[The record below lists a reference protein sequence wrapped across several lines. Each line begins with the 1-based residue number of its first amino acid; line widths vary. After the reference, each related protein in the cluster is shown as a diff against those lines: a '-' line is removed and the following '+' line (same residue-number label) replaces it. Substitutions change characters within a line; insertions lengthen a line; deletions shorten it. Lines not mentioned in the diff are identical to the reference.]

1 MKTLILLALSLICAP
16 SFTYGKDSTVSL
28 SEPEYVGNISYVDS
42 SEGLT
47 LEKQRASTK
56 LRSGMFTV
64 KSSNIVKGATSPV
77 RVSSGEAV
85 RFIVRAA
92 SNDVDPVQ
100 VINIFQMT
108 SNAKKKYRQLEVSKA
123 GRFSGSG
130 MNIDFIPFTSKK
142 YGKTSYLIT
151 LNNLAAGEYAMTL
164 DGSRDMFNLFGVD

>member
-1 MKTLILLALSLICAP
+1 MLAVSLVCA
-16 SFTYGKDSTVSL
+16 SFFAYGKDSTVSL
-28 SEPEYVGNISYVDS
+28 PEPEYVGNISYVDD

-56 LRSGMFTV
+56 VRSGMFTI
-64 KSSNIVKGATSPV
+64 KGSNIVKGAISPV
-77 RVSSGEAV
+77 RIGSGGAV

-92 SNDVDPVQ
+92 TNDVDPVQ

-108 SNAKKKYRQLEVSKA
+108 SNTKKKYRQLEVSKA
-123 GRFSGSG
+123 GTFAGSG

-151 LNNLAAGEYAMTL
+151 LDNLAAGEYAMTL